1 MGVPA
6 YIIFSD
12 KTLKHLAND
21 KPVDKSSMLEVNGIG
36 EKKYEQFGEEFLAVI
51 ND

>member
-6 YIIFSD
+6 YIIFTD

-21 KPVDKSSMLEVNGIG
+21 KPSDKDSMLEVNGIG
-36 EKKYEQFGEEFLAVI
+36 AKKYDQYGEEFLSII